1 MNIMDME
8 YLMCRNSSGI
18 QEISSVTR
26 EFQVQINRYDG
37 EGLRHEMEE
46 NGRLI
51 KFLYNE
57 DREVVAEE
65 TGNGTITRYIRGL
78 GIISSDSE
86 EAKTYYHYV
95 SDEQGSITHVLSED
109 AEILNHYSYDAF
121 GNIIEKTE
129 KVENRFCYNGEMLDP
144 VTQQYYLRARFY
156 NPVIGRFT
164 QEDTYYGDGLNL
176 YQYCQA
182 NPVGYVDPS
191 GHTCEIVQNHYKQY
205 QEYRKQHPEANAA
218 EAYEAVTGKKG
229 ISSERHYDI
238 KNGTKYE
245 KITDYL
251 KSKKQKY
258 KGDKSMYSVKYN
270 FGGDVV
276 VSTKPIDLNSF
287 SNTLDFYEQQG
298 RNVVIL
304 SGTHGTPDGFS
315 ARSSYECYSSQ
326 FFYEDCTT
334 ASRYSNVVV
343 YDVSKLT
350 DSQFSNIINSSD
362 VTICAWCWSE
372 RSIDVIKVIK

>member
-8 YLMCRNSSGI
+8 HLMCRNSSGI
-18 QEISSVTR
+18 QEISSATR
-26 EFQVQINRYDG
+26 EFQVQINRYDA

-191 GHTCEIVQNHYKQY
+191 GHNICPTQLSLYKKYKEFFAKKMPESEAKKKAYEYMRKKMGLTADNPFTEASEGGGTSSSKVWDYSKQFDGELANFNAGYEIKDVIDEDIYLVQFHSNAKVGSGRSLKYWTTFD
-205 QEYRKQHPEANAA
+205 EAN
-218 EAYEAVTGKKG
+218 G
-229 ISSERHYDI
+229 ISTVDDYMNKMALLSNWGARDNVSI
-238 KNGTKYE
+238 AKIPAGTK
-245 KITDYL
+245 I
-251 KSKKQKY
+251 KY
-258 KGDKSMYSVKYN
+258 A
-270 FGGDVV
+270 
-276 VSTKPIDLNSF
+276 I
-287 SNTLDFYEQQG
+287 
-298 RNVVIL
+298 
-304 SGTHGTPDGFS
+304 GT
-315 ARSSYECYSSQ
+315 AKE
-326 FFYEDCTT
+326 
-334 ASRYSNVVV
+334 
-343 YDVSKLT
+343 
-350 DSQFSNIINSSD
+350 
-362 VTICAWCWSE
+362 
-372 RSIDVIKVIK
+372 